1 MTLPPDHGKAP
12 SLKAQKHRKQR
23 EVEQTKQRRAAESKK
38 SARRSPKRPKKPK
51 VSRSLPVAAPAMPAE
66 LKQVNVNAAGI
77 DVGATVHFVCVPE
90 GRDPQP
96 VRSFGAF
103 TADLEALADWLGQ
116 CGVTTVAMEATGVYW
131 IPLFELL
138 EQRGFEVRLV
148 EPSRLKH
155 VPGRKSDVLDC
166 QWIQQLHTFG
176 LLSGSFRPEDSICIL
191 RSYVRQRH
199 TLVRSAG
206 RCIQHMEKALTQM
219 NVKLQH
225 VISDITGV
233 TGMAILQAILAGER
247 DPQKLAQLRHERC
260 KNDEATIALALQ
272 GNWREDHLF
281 ALKQAVD
288 TYRFFH
294 EKLAEVDEKIETQLK
309 TFENKSQGR
318 PLVHRPSQRKRAA
331 NAPAFDV
338 RQYVYTM
345 TGVDL
350 TEVDGLEANTILTV
364 ISEIGLD
371 MSRWPTEKHFASW
384 LTLCPGVNKT
394 GGRSQSSSGRTRPS
408 SNRAAAALRVAAHAL
423 LHADCALGAY
433 ARRMRSRLG
442 APKAI
447 TATAHKLAIII
458 YNMLKHGKA
467 YVDRGADYYEQQYHA
482 AMVKNLKRRA
492 RQLGFELLEAS
503 ALPAPPPP

>member
-1 MTLPPDHGKAP
+1 
-12 SLKAQKHRKQR
+12 
-23 EVEQTKQRRAAESKK
+23 
-38 SARRSPKRPKKPK
+38 
-51 VSRSLPVAAPAMPAE
+51 MPAE

-318 PLVHRPSQRKRAA
+318 PLVHRPSQRKQRGQCAGLRCAAVRLYYDRRGPHRGGRPGGQHHPHRDFRNRAGHEPLADGEAFRLLANPLSRRQQDGGTLAEQQRTDAAEFQPRRRRAA
-331 NAPAFDV
+331 GRRSCPLACGLRAGGLRATDAFSAGSPQGDHGHGPQV
-338 RQYVYTM
+338 GDHHLQHAQTRESLCRPWCGLLRTAVPCRDGQEPQA
-345 TGVDL
+345 TG
-350 TEVDGLEANTILTV
+350 EA
-364 ISEIGLD
+364 
-371 MSRWPTEKHFASW
+371 
-384 LTLCPGVNKT
+384 
-394 GGRSQSSSGRTRPS
+394 
-408 SNRAAAALRVAAHAL
+408 
-423 LHADCALGAY
+423 
-433 ARRMRSRLG
+433 ARL
-442 APKAI
+442 
-447 TATAHKLAIII
+447 
-458 YNMLKHGKA
+458 
-467 YVDRGADYYEQQYHA
+467 
-482 AMVKNLKRRA
+482 
-492 RQLGFELLEAS
+492 
-503 ALPAPPPP
+503 

>member
-1 MTLPPDHGKAP
+1 MRSWP
-12 SLKAQKHRKQR
+12 
-23 EVEQTKQRRAAESKK
+23 K
-38 SARRSPKRPKKPK
+38 S
-51 VSRSLPVAAPAMPAE
+51 
-66 LKQVNVNAAGI
+66 N
-77 DVGATVHFVCVPE
+77 
-90 GRDPQP
+90 
-96 VRSFGAF
+96 
-103 TADLEALADWLGQ
+103 
-116 CGVTTVAMEATGVYW
+116 
-131 IPLFELL
+131 
-138 EQRGFEVRLV
+138 
-148 EPSRLKH
+148 
-155 VPGRKSDVLDC
+155 
-166 QWIQQLHTFG
+166 
-176 LLSGSFRPEDSICIL
+176 
-191 RSYVRQRH
+191 
-199 TLVRSAG
+199 
-206 RCIQHMEKALTQM
+206 
-219 NVKLQH
+219 
-225 VISDITGV
+225 
-233 TGMAILQAILAGER
+233 
-247 DPQKLAQLRHERC
+247 
-260 KNDEATIALALQ
+260 
-272 GNWREDHLF
+272 
-281 ALKQAVD
+281 
-288 TYRFFH
+288 
-294 EKLAEVDEKIETQLK
+294 EKIETQLK

-318 PLVHRPSQRKRAA
+318 PLVHRPSRRKRAA

>member
-1 MTLPPDHGKAP
+1 
-12 SLKAQKHRKQR
+12 
-23 EVEQTKQRRAAESKK
+23 
-38 SARRSPKRPKKPK
+38 
-51 VSRSLPVAAPAMPAE
+51 MPAE

-233 TGMAILQAILAGER
+233 TGMAILEAILAGER

-294 EKLAEVDEKIETQLK
+294 EKLAEVEREDRDAIEDLREQEPGQAAGSPPFATQARGQCAGLRCAAVRLYYDRRGPHRG
-309 TFENKSQGR
+309 GR
-318 PLVHRPSQRKRAA
+318 PGGQHHPHRDFRNRAGHEPLADGEAFRLLANPLSRRQQDGGTLAEQQRTDAAEFQPHRRRAA
-331 NAPAFDV
+331 GRRSCPLAC
-338 RQYVYTM
+338 
-345 TGVDL
+345 
-350 TEVDGLEANTILTV
+350 GL
-364 ISEIGLD
+364 
-371 MSRWPTEKHFASW
+371 R
-384 LTLCPGVNKT
+384 
-394 GGRSQSSSGRTRPS
+394 
-408 SNRAAAALRVAAHAL
+408 
-423 LHADCALGAY
+423 LGAY
-433 ARRMRSRLG
+433 AQRMRSRLG